1 MGDYRAGERT
11 FSLITQVVGRSGRGD
26 KPGRA
31 VIQTFTPENET
42 IRYAADQDYESFF
55 ESEIELRRLQN
66 APPFKNIFSLT
77 VTGVDEEQVEKC
89 CAYLSEWLRNI
100 CSGKPE
106 IDILGPAPL
115 PVVRVNNRYRYRINV
130 CCESNA
136 WIRRALSE
144 MVIECGRD
152 KKFRGVTVYADNAP
166 TD

>member
-1 MGDYRAGERT
+1 M
-11 FSLITQVVGRSGRGD
+11 
-26 KPGRA
+26 
-31 VIQTFTPENET
+31 
-42 IRYAADQDYESFF
+42 
-55 ESEIELRRLQN
+55 
-66 APPFKNIFSLT
+66 
-77 VTGVDEEQVEKC
+77 EKC